1 MSTIDNHASSFDI
14 DAECMRAIEA
24 ARLRARHTLA
34 PIHIPAPLPPVSAD
48 FAPLLWFMIG
58 ALSAAVV
65 AVLMAGP
72 RVVECLTAVGVV

>member
-1 MSTIDNHASSFDI
+1 MTIHTMNSFDL
-14 DAECMRAIEA
+14 DEECMRAIES

-34 PIHIPAPLPPVSAD
+34 PIHIPAPLPPVGAD

-65 AVLMAGP
+65 AMLMAGP
-72 RVVECLTAVGVV
+72 RVIECLSSGGVV

>member
-1 MSTIDNHASSFDI
+1 MNSFDL
-14 DAECMRAIEA
+14 DEECMRAIES

-34 PIHIPAPLPPVSAD
+34 PIHIPAPLPPVRSD

-65 AVLMAGP
+65 AMLMAGP
-72 RVVECLTAVGVV
+72 RVIECLTGGVVV